1 MARWLARNPSLASKR
16 DSFSGTF
23 DRPWPRFA
31 AGLHTEDVMAV
42 TDLNARL
49 DTLSP
54 EKRALVE
61 RSLKR
66 RLEAARN
73 SAPIPR
79 RTESGPAPL
88 SFSQQRMWFL
98 DQWEP
103 GSFTHNGARAFRLT
117 GPIDAGALERA
128 LVRIVQRHEVLRT
141 VYALQGREP
150 RQQVLDDWELR
161 LEVVDLRE
169 FADAERD
176 DELGRLLRALSRE
189 PFDLRSD
196 LMVRPTLFQL
206 GANDHAL
213 LVRLHHIA
221 FDAFSDKNFFGELD
235 ALYSGFTEGREATLE
250 EPPIQYADYAVWQRE
265 HLSGPHLARL
275 VEYWRNELSGAPP
288 LLLLPIDGSRYSPQ
302 RHEGRHHEI
311 SLPAETARAVVEF
324 GRSVGAT
331 PYMTLLAAFAVLLYR
346 VSGQDEVVL
355 GSPIANR
362 GRPELD
368 RLIGFFTNTLALRVR
383 LNGNPSFR
391 EVVNRTRETALQA
404 YAHQDLP
411 FERIVE
417 ELQVER
423 DPSYNPIFQVNFRAQ
438 AEERQPLKLRG
449 VSAAPLAIDI
459 GFSRFDL
466 ALELQLRD
474 DGIGGYIE
482 YDLDLFEQD
491 TIVALAAEL
500 ESMLGQLVSSP
511 DKPILELRV
520 QPRWRLAGTARR
532 PSAIRRSRNS

>member
-1 MARWLARNPSLASKR
+1 M
-16 DSFSGTF
+16 
-23 DRPWPRFA
+23 
-31 AGLHTEDVMAV
+31 VV
-42 TDLNARL
+42 TDPRPRL
-49 DTLSP
+49 DALSP

-66 RLEAARN
+66 RREAARN
-73 SAPIPR
+73 VAPIPR

-117 GPIDAGALERA
+117 GPIDVSALERA

-141 VYALQGREP
+141 VYILQNREP
-150 RQQVLDDWELR
+150 RQRALEEWELR
-161 LEVVDLRE
+161 LDLVDLRSVV
-169 FADAERD
+169 DAERD
-176 DELGRLLRALSRE
+176 DELARRLRSLSRQ
-189 PFDLRSD
+189 PFDLSSD
-196 LMVRPTLFQL
+196 LMLRPTLFRL
-206 GANDHAL
+206 GTDDHVL

-221 FDAFSDKNFFGELD
+221 FDAFSDRIFFGELE
-235 ALYSGFTEGREATLE
+235 ALYSAFTPLE

-265 HLSGPHLARL
+265 HLSGAHLTRL
-275 VEYWRNELSGAPP
+275 VEHWREELSGAPP
-288 LLLLPIDGSRYSPQ
+288 LLPLPIDGTRHSPQ

-346 VSGQDEVVL
+346 VSGQDEIVV

-368 RLIGFFTNTLALRVR
+368 RLIGFFSNTVALRVR
-383 LNGNPSFR
+383 LTGNPSFR
-391 EVVNRTRETALQA
+391 EVVRRTRETALGA

-411 FERIVE
+411 FERVVE

-423 DPSYNPIFQVNFRAQ
+423 DPRYNPIFQVNFRAQ
-438 AEERQPLKLRG
+438 AEERQPLQLPG
-449 VSAAPLAIDI
+449 VTATPLSIDI

-466 ALELQLRD
+466 ALELQLRE

-482 YDLDLFEQD
+482 YDLDLFEEA
-491 TIVALAAEL
+491 TIVALASEL
-500 ESMLGQLVSSP
+500 ESTLGQLVGAA
-511 DKPILELRV
+511 DKSILQLKV
-520 QPRWRLAGTARR
+520 QPRWRSAGTPRR
-532 PSAIRRSRNS
+532 RSAIRRSRDS